1 MKKKSN
7 WDIAHID
14 MRTTAAKNEE
24 PSGLFEKV
32 KNNWKKI
39 LILALAIYLIIVC
52 YGIFTTRYY
61 VNEDGEK
68 VAYSM
73 SFSDLKKEDD
83 YKDLKLQLSN
93 VRNLLR
99 DITIVDI
106 HLANGDYTNYES
118 ATLYTKILDEK
129 LDVLIPKVKAMNLED
144 EQATVQKELESI
156 LSYDLAV
163 YLQTIAK
170 GLQNGDATTVQT
182 ALSYREKALRTYQ
195 IIESDIKAVA
205 ESLKIKDEEFYKWNL
220 NDAVLKEDKTAVLK
234 QKEGND
240 NG

>member
-24 PSGLFEKV
+24 PSGFFEKV

-68 VAYSM
+68 VAYRM

-83 YKDLKLQLSN
+83 YCQ
-93 VRNLLR
+93 VRR
-99 DITIVDI
+99 
-106 HLANGDYTNYES
+106 
-118 ATLYTKILDEK
+118 
-129 LDVLIPKVKAMNLED
+129 
-144 EQATVQKELESI
+144 
-156 LSYDLAV
+156 
-163 YLQTIAK
+163 
-170 GLQNGDATTVQT
+170 
-182 ALSYREKALRTYQ
+182 
-195 IIESDIKAVA
+195 
-205 ESLKIKDEEFYKWNL
+205 
-220 NDAVLKEDKTAVLK
+220 
-234 QKEGND
+234 
-240 NG
+240 